1 MLIARTS
8 LTQNNHHAADGHAG
22 NHKQKEK
29 SKAKGKN
36 SERRDDAGKEV
47 QRSEPTTVP
56 TAAAG
61 YNVE

>member
-1 MLIARTS
+1 M
-8 LTQNNHHAADGHAG
+8 G

-47 QRSEPTTVP
+47 QGSGLTTVL

-61 YNVE
+61 DKVE